1 MGSSQTGAGLLHMR
15 GRVQRMRW
23 GKAVSSGCL
32 CWRGGKSIAV
42 CRHGGR
48 AGQGMLTNQSTGVG
62 QGHASGGGARQE
74 AHSGEMATWLKW
86 RSGWPKGGPGEGEGL
101 GSWVRSGCMR
111 TAGRGELLLQQV
123 GRGEGGMLGKM

>member
-48 AGQGMLTNQSTGVG
+48 AGQGMLTNQSTGG
-62 QGHASGGGARQE
+62 WAGARKRRRSKTGGSQPGNGHVIKMALWLAKRGPRGGGRARQ
-74 AHSGEMATWLKW
+74 
-86 RSGWPKGGPGEGEGL
+86 L
-101 GSWVRSGCMR
+101 G
-111 TAGRGELLLQQV
+111 
-123 GRGEGGMLGKM
+123 